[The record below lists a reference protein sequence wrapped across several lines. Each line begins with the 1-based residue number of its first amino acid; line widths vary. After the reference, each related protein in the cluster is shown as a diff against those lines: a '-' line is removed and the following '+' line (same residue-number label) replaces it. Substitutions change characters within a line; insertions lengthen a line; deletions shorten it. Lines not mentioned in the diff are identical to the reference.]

1 MFINGYQS
9 MWLFVLFDLPSV
21 TDEEKSWYRYFR
33 KKIMKDGFTMMQYSV
48 YIRHCASQ
56 ENADVHEKR
65 VVDALPPEGN
75 IRVLRLTDKQFER
88 MKNYYGKK
96 AKKTETPPA
105 QLEFF

>member
-1 MFINGYQS
+1 

-33 KKIMKDGFTMMQYSV
+33 KKIMKDGFTMMQFSV
-48 YIRHCASQ
+48 YIRHCASK

-65 VVDALPPEGN
+65 VVDALPPEEN
-75 IRVLRLTDKQFER
+75 MRVWRITDKQYGR
-88 MKNYYGKK
+88 MKNYHGKK
-96 AKKTETPPA
+96 DKETEQAPA